1 MLGKQQLIGKNRQ
14 SSQRRATSEGTTL
27 RMWDMFGQPVIIC
40 GIDVTHPEESEKKMR
55 DMKIEK
61 SKEEEYE
68 AVNMHEP

>member
-1 MLGKQQLIGKNRQ
+1 M
-14 SSQRRATSEGTTL
+14 
-27 RMWDMFGQPVIIC
+27 IC